1 MGKKNNDFDDFLMFK
16 TITGGGGG
24 CLVSVLSFIGT
35 VCFLIM
41 LAV

>member
-16 TITGGGGG
+16 TITSGGG
-24 CLVSVLSFIGT
+24 CLVSTLAFIGT
-35 VCFLIM
+35 VFFLIM